1 MADASLR
8 NRSNIFGTTS
18 ATNGT
23 NFGSYSWPAD
33 PGAADIFKFL
43 KFTADQNLEY
53 LKAAADWMG
62 TAASQ
67 GQNGLDQGLVRYQHV
82 RPTAETSSSAATKW
96 SATPGFPTLPNFPTM
111 PDALKVNLAQI
122 QTDFKTDLEAMEDSW
137 MTQYLPAS
145 PTEVEALDRL
155 LDDVLDGTY
164 YDSATVKLNGLE
176 TELKAALSTAITA
189 MKTSMASS
197 IADLNTTLDT
207 RRSGLDG
214 KVDDALTVASNN
226 VQNIAWARARGQAV
240 AEAARAESEAATLWA
255 SRGFSIPP
263 GVLTYQALAAGQ
275 TTTNAAIAIAADQ
288 AVRSQDFFFNVAVKD
303 IDSYLSSTQIFIN
316 TDLENYKAEFTQRLA
331 VMKEE
336 TDQNRA
342 KVKQALDHIGLRL
355 DFSKFAGDTAMKYRL
370 GVNDAI
376 ARLVTAYSQ
385 FFRDEIEYSV
395 QTANAQRQFL
405 GALVDYYRAAIQA
418 SELSMKGVF
427 GNTANDLRF
436 AEISAGFI
444 NQAVSNHVR
453 AAAETGNMYAQAASY
468 ALNGMT
474 GIATKAE

>member
-1 MADASLR
+1 MANASLA

-18 ATNGT
+18 SSQGSS
-23 NFGSYSWPAD
+23 FGSYSWPAD
-33 PGAADIFKFL
+33 PGAADMFKFL
-43 KFTADQNLEY
+43 KHTADQNLEY
-53 LKAAADWMG
+53 LRAAAEWMG

-82 RPTAETSSSAATKW
+82 RPTPETSSSATTKW
-96 SATPGFPTLPNFPTM
+96 TATPAFPTLPNFPTM
-111 PDALKVNLAQI
+111 PEALKVNLAQI
-122 QTDFKTDLEAMEDSW
+122 QTDFTADLGRLETSW
-137 MTQYLPAS
+137 LTSYLPAS
-145 PTEVEALDRL
+145 PTEVSALDSM
-155 LDDVLDGTY
+155 LDNVLDGTY
-164 YDSATVKLNGLE
+164 YNSMTAKLNTLE
-176 TELKAALSTAITA
+176 LELKGALSTAITA
-189 MKTSMASS
+189 MKSAMTTS
-197 IADLNTTLDT
+197 IADLNTTLDG

-288 AVRSQDFFFNVAVKD
+288 AVRSQEFFFNVAVKD

-331 VMKEE
+331 TMKEE

-342 KVKQALDHIGLRL
+342 KVKQALDHIGLSL

-376 ARLVTAYSQ
+376 AKLVTAYSQ
-385 FFRDEIEYSV
+385 FFRDEIQYAS
-395 QTANAQRQFL
+395 QTAEAQRQFL
-405 GALVDYYRAAIQA
+405 ASLVDYYRAAIQA

-427 GNTANDLRF
+427 GNTANDLRY